1 MGVRA
6 IVSTWGFI
14 SGLKKNNGKLLC
26 IDMLHPSYFNAS
38 PTLEETIK
46 IAEKEG
52 VSVEF
57 AIADTLVYDMQE
69 VDMLFIDTLHNYD
82 QLIVEL
88 NRHSPNVK
96 KYIILHDTEHNKIK
110 GDHGKEGLEKAI
122 NEFLQLNT
130 WKIKEVFI
138 NNNGLT
144 ILERI

>member
-1 MGVRA
+1 MSLIEHVYNIKANTPSDINEHLPTLKRYSEECSTIVEMGVRS

-96 KYIILHDTEHNKIK
+96 KYIISLYY
-110 GDHGKEGLEKAI
+110 
-122 NEFLQLNT
+122 FYY
-130 WKIKEVFI
+130 FY
-138 NNNGLT
+138 
-144 ILERI
+144 